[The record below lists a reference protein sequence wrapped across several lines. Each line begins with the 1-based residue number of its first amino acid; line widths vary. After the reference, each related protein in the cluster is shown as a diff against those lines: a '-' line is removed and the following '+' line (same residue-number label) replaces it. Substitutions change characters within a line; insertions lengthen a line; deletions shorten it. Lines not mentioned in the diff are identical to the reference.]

1 MGPDAPPDSL
11 PEETMTH
18 RSTAAI
24 VLTLA
29 ALAAFAAVALAAG
42 PSITVYT
49 RDLGLVRE
57 QRTLALTSAR
67 DTVRLTDVP
76 ESIDFASVR
85 LVPEGG
91 SRVTR
96 LAYRFDVI
104 NGDALI
110 DHARGRRVRVSGRD
124 NRVTEGALLSADGS
138 WLVVRAD
145 DGALSTLARGQVDEV
160 RLAEPPSGLS
170 LRPTLEAVL
179 EGGRAGRVDAELSY
193 LTGGLSWDAEHTVVR
208 RGENA
213 ARWGTSV
220 TVINTTGR
228 TWENAELKLVAGDP
242 RRTTPRPMPMTMM
255 RAQAEGMQKM
265 ADGADLSEEA
275 FSEYHLYSLGR
286 PATLRDRETQSLTM
300 LDPRDIKVTPR
311 YVYRGGDPRGVASV
325 LEIVNAKD
333 AGLGVPLPGG
343 RVRFYEADASGAL
356 QFTGETR
363 IGHTAVDEKM
373 TLEVGTAFDLA
384 AERKEA
390 YNNRI
395 SDHEREYQVVIELR
409 NRKANDVVIRV
420 EENVGGD
427 IEVTKKTHDF
437 TRKDANTLVFN
448 VPVPKGQKVTLSYTA
463 RVRF

>member
-1 MGPDAPPDSL
+1 
-11 PEETMTH
+11 MTH
-18 RSTAAI
+18 RSAVAI
-24 VLTLA
+24 VLTLTALVVPA
-29 ALAAFAAVALAAG
+29 AARAAG
-42 PSITVYT
+42 SSITVYT

-57 QRTLALTSAR
+57 QRTLTLTGAR
-67 DTVRLTDVP
+67 DTLRLVDVP
-76 ESIDFASVR
+76 ESMDFASVR

-96 LAYRFDVI
+96 LAYRFDVM

-124 NRVTEGALLSADGS
+124 NRVNEGALLAADGS

-145 DGALSTLARGQVDEV
+145 DGALSTLSRAQVDEV
-160 RLAEPPSGLS
+160 RLADPPSGLS

-208 RGENA
+208 RGEGA

-242 RRTTPRPMPMTMM
+242 RRTQPRPMPMTMM

-275 FSEYHLYSLGR
+275 FAEYHLYSLGR

-300 LDPRDIKVTPR
+300 LDPRDVKVTPR
-311 YVYRGGDPRGVASV
+311 YVYRGADPHGVASV
-325 LEIVNAKD
+325 LEIMNAKD
-333 AGLGVPLPGG
+333 AGLGVPLPAG

-373 TLEVGTAFDLA
+373 TLEVGMAFDLV

-390 YNNRI
+390 YNNRV

-409 NRKANDVVIRV
+409 NRKKNDVVIRV

-427 IEVTKKTHDF
+427 IEVTKKTHEF

>member
-1 MGPDAPPDSL
+1 
-11 PEETMTH
+11 MTH
-18 RSTAAI
+18 RSTVTI
-24 VLTLA
+24 VLTLT
-29 ALAAFAAVALAAG
+29 ALAASATAALCAG
-42 PSITVYT
+42 PSVTVYT

-57 QRTLALTSAR
+57 QRTLTLTSAR

-76 ESIDFASVR
+76 ENIDFASVR

-96 LAYRFDVI
+96 LAYRFDVM

-110 DHARGRRVRVSGRD
+110 ENARGRRVRVSGRD

-145 DGALSTLARGQVDEV
+145 DGALSALSRSQVDEV

-208 RGENA
+208 RGEGA

-242 RRTTPRPMPMTMM
+242 RRTQPRPMPMTMM

-275 FSEYHLYSLGR
+275 FAEYHLYSLGR

-300 LDPRDIKVTPR
+300 LDPRDVKVTPR
-311 YVYRGGDPRGVASV
+311 YVYRGGDPRGVTSV
-325 LEIVNAKD
+325 LEVMNTKD
-333 AGLGVPLPGG
+333 SGLGVPLPAG

-373 TLEVGTAFDLA
+373 TLEVGTAFDLV

>member
-1 MGPDAPPDSL
+1 MGHDAPPDSL
-11 PEETMTH
+11 PEELMTH
-18 RSTAAI
+18 RTTAAI
-24 VLTLA
+24 VLTLT
-29 ALAAFAAVALAAG
+29 ALAASATAALCAG
-42 PSITVYT
+42 PSVTVYT

-57 QRTLALTSAR
+57 QRTLTLTSAR

-76 ESIDFASVR
+76 ENIDFASVR

-110 DHARGRRVRVSGRD
+110 ENARGRRVRVSGRD

-208 RGENA
+208 RGEGA

-242 RRTTPRPMPMTMM
+242 RRTQPRPMPMTMM

-275 FSEYHLYSLGR
+275 FAEYHLYSLGR

-311 YVYRGGDPRGVASV
+311 YVYRSGDPRGVASV

-333 AGLGVPLPGG
+333 AGLGVPLPAG

>member
-1 MGPDAPPDSL
+1 
-11 PEETMTH
+11 MTL
-18 RSTAAI
+18 RYAISVVTFAA
-24 VLTLA
+24 LLLSATLA
-29 ALAAFAAVALAAG
+29 ASATRPAG

-57 QRTLALTSAR
+57 QRTLALTGAR
-67 DTVRLTDVP
+67 DTVRLSDVP

-91 SRVTR
+91 SKVSR
-96 LAYRFDVI
+96 LAYRFDVAD
-104 NGDALI
+104 GDALI
-110 DHARGRRVRVSGRD
+110 NHARGRRVRVSGRD
-124 NRVTEGALLSADGS
+124 NRVNEGTLISSDGS
-138 WLVVRAD
+138 WLVLRAD
-145 DGALSTLARGQVDEV
+145 DGALSTLSRAAVDEV
-160 RLAEPPSGLS
+160 RLADPPAALS
-170 LRPTLEAVL
+170 LRPTLEAVI

-193 LTGGLSWDAEHTVVR
+193 LTGGLSWAAEHTVVR
-208 RGENA
+208 RGETS
-213 ARWGTSV
+213 ARWSSAV

-228 TWENAELKLVAGDP
+228 TWEDADLKLVAGDP
-242 RRTTPRPMPMTMM
+242 RRTTPQPMPMAMM
-255 RAQAEGMQKM
+255 ARAGVEQKM
-265 ADGADLSEEA
+265 DGGADLSEEA

-300 LDPRDIKVTPR
+300 LEPRDVKITPR
-311 YVYRGGDPRGVASV
+311 YVYRGGDTRGVASV

-333 AGLGVPLPGG
+333 AGLGVPLPAG

-363 IGHTAVDEKM
+363 IAHTAVDEKM
-373 TLEVGTAFDLA
+373 SLEVGYAFDLA

-395 SDHEREYQVVIELR
+395 SDHEREYKVEIELR

-427 IEVTKKTHDF
+427 IEVTQKSHDF